1 MGHAYH
7 APEPAQYDRPRAATS
22 PEPANVTGGE
32 GRDGRDAL
40 VIRRGH
46 VLTMDPRLGDIP
58 GADVL
63 LRDGRIVAIGPDL
76 DAPGARVLDAGGMIV
91 APGLVDT
98 HWHMW
103 NTLLRSM
110 SGGGPE
116 PGYFRVSIGLGCAF
130 SPGDMY
136 QGTRLACAEAI
147 SSGITTVH
155 DWCHN
160 VRGQAYAEASLRALA
175 ESGLRGRFSY
185 GYAAGHANGQPM
197 DLAGLAQLHRDV
209 GSGMGG
215 GRLTLGMAWRGLGGS
230 NPAMKVPPA
239 VYRQE
244 IEAARALGIPVTV
257 HACGP
262 RSSAGQIAALAA
274 DGLLG
279 PDLQVVHA
287 NCATPAEIAQ
297 LAEAGATV
305 SVSPFTEILI
315 GYGLPQTA
323 EFLAAGIPTGL
334 SVDTTVLSGNAD
346 MFAIMKVT
354 QGIANARAHDEF
366 ALTARRVLELATIEG
381 ARSLGIAAETGSLTP
396 GKRADLILV
405 ETGGPNLGVFTDPAH
420 MLVTAAQPANVDTVV
435 VNGRILKRGGS
446 LTGLDAVQISRDAR
460 AALAGVL
467 SRAAA

>member
-1 MGHAYH
+1 M
-7 APEPAQYDRPRAATS
+7 
-22 PEPANVTGGE
+22 TGAV
-32 GRDGRDAL
+32 GRNAL
-40 VIRRGH
+40 VIRHGH
-46 VLTMDPRLGDIP
+46 VMTMDRQLGDMP
-58 GADVL
+58 DADVHI
-63 LRDGRIVAIGPDL
+63 DGGRIAAVGPAL
-76 DAPGARVLDAGGMIV
+76 HVPGARLLDARGMIV

-110 SGGGPE
+110 SGDGPK
-116 PGYFRVSIGLGCAF
+116 PGYFRVSVGLGCAF
-130 SPGDMY
+130 GPDDIY

-160 VRGQAYAEASLRALA
+160 VRGPAHAQAGLRALA

-185 GYAAGHANGQPM
+185 GYPAGHANERPM
-197 DLAGLAQLHRDV
+197 DLAGLARLHRDWD
-209 GSGMGG
+209 SCG
-215 GRLTLGMAWRGLGGS
+215 GRLSLGMAWRGPGGS
-230 NPAMKVPPA
+230 NPAMRVPPA

-244 IEAARALGIPVTV
+244 IEAARVLGIPVTV

-262 RSSAGQIAALAA
+262 RSSAGQIAALAQA
-274 DGLLG
+274 GLLG
-279 PDLQVVHA
+279 SDLQVVHA

-297 LAEAGATV
+297 LAEAGVTV

-323 EFLAAGIPTGL
+323 ELLAAGVTTGL

-354 QGIANARAHDEF
+354 QGIANARAEDEF

-381 ARSLGIAAETGSLTP
+381 ARSLGMAGEIGSLTP

-405 ETGGPNLGVFTDPAH
+405 ETGRPNLGVFTDPAH
-420 MLVTAAQPANVDTVV
+420 MLVTAAQPANVDTVLV
-435 VNGRILKRGGS
+435 DGRIVKRGGA
-446 LTGLDAVQISRDAR
+446 LTALDPVQVSAEARTALDGVRAR
-460 AALAGVL
+460 AAG
-467 SRAAA
+467 AAD